1 MLVKQNIRFKPEKW
15 EKIKE
20 IAKEENKTIQETVRE
35 LCDIGI
41 AYKDANKNDK
51 NKVKL
56 SIKDEI
62 ILGLLFEIKG
72 NLNGFSK
79 QVLEDYKNEKCVS
92 LQEIIDDNNKNLNS
106 FFDDVISGKLRYINH
121 KK

>member
-1 MLVKQNIRFKPEKW
+1 MEMIKQNIRFKPEKW
-15 EKIKE
+15 EKIKA

-41 AYKDANKNDK
+41 AYKESKKNDK
-51 NKVKL
+51 NNVKL

-62 ILGLLFEIKG
+62 ILGLLFEIRG

-79 QVLEDYKNEKCVS
+79 QSLEDYKNEKGVTFE
-92 LQEIIDDNNKNLNS
+92 EINQKSIAAVGAFLE
-106 FFDDVISGKLRYINH
+106 DVISGKLRYI
-121 KK
+121 K

>member
-72 NLNGFSK
+72 NLNGFFNQFLK
-79 QVLEDYKNEKCVS
+79 DYQNQKGVTFKDINEKSIAELEGCFEKLV
-92 LQEIIDDNNKNLNS
+92 
-106 FFDDVISGKLRYINH
+106 SGKLRYR
-121 KK
+121 K

>member
-1 MLVKQNIRFKPEKW
+1 MEMIKQNIRFKPEKW

-20 IAKEENKTIQETVRE
+20 ISIEENKTIQETVRE

-41 AYKDANKNDK
+41 AYKEANKNDK
-51 NKVKL
+51 SKVKL

-79 QVLEDYKNEKCVS
+79 QNLEDYKNKKGVTFEEINDKNIAKLEECFEKV
-92 LQEIIDDNNKNLNS
+92 
-106 FFDDVISGKLRYINH
+106 VSGKLRYR
-121 KK
+121 K